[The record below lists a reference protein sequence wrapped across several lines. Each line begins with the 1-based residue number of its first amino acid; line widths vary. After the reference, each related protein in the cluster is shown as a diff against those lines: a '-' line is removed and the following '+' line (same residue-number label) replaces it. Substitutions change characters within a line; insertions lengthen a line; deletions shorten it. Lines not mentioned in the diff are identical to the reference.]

1 MSSYYYPRHH
11 RAYSGNLS
19 TYSPHTPTSSFALTN
34 RNTLLA
40 SHYNTSTSRP
50 QSMYNNYL
58 PNQSSHL
65 SYQHHSP
72 SYRQYSPTRELKN
85 KVFSPCDS
93 TDDLSFSSPSNSS
106 YLLNSSTSS
115 YNDNNND
122 INASSLSSL
131 SQSQS
136 QSTFTPYNS
145 VVPKNKKTLILDL
158 DETLVHSS
166 FKPFYS
172 KPDIHLNIKFDNEY
186 HNVYV
191 LKRPYVDEFLS
202 TMSMY
207 YNIII
212 FTASIKEYANP
223 LLDKLDKHKCIQ
235 QRLFRGDCKEQDGLF
250 IKDLSVIRQH
260 LKDLIIVDNNP
271 VSYSVNVDNGIP
283 IKTWHYDKRDCELE
297 RLVPLLKYL
306 VNVDDVRS
314 VIRRVVR
321 YNEVD
326 FDNVKMII
334 QNDRGDNDRNNNNDN
349 DNNNSNSIMNRS
361 RSLEGLQ
368 RVSSYNSNK
377 MVNSYSYL
385 NNNNSSSNHKQHLND
400 EEDDNVNNNKSHCE
414 LNARLSSAQSGN
426 YTYRHSHSNS
436 INGIRTNNNNNYYS
450 ISHSPTSSPVNH
462 YNNNNN
468 NNNHQTIN
476 YNNRDNHI
484 TNYIE
489 NRQHNVYPQTT
500 RYSSNSKNNTYYNS
514 FSPMRIQLEE
524 TKQNSQLNIHNH
536 CNSTI
541 TSKHNYYH
549 NNHNMLN
556 VNSPNNHKRNNLFTP
571 NTTSS
576 SSAFSKETN
585 YYIKRK
591 MMNRQL
597 SSNMQNTLIKNK
609 NIVSN
614 FSNIS
619 YIQPPNTPEWRMMS
633 KRPMYSNQYLPFR
646 YNN

>member
-1 MSSYYYPRHH
+1 MSSSYYYPRHH

-19 TYSPHTPTSSFALTN
+19 TYSPHTPTSSFVTTN
-34 RNTLLA
+34 RDNHLT
-40 SHYNTSTSRP
+40 SHYNTLSRP

-58 PNQSSHL
+58 PNQPSHL
-65 SYQHHSP
+65 SYQPHSP

-85 KVFSPCDS
+85 KVFSPGDEN
-93 TDDLSFSSPSNSS
+93 DDLSFCSPSDSS
-106 YLLNSSTSS
+106 FLLNNSTSS
-115 YNDNNND
+115 QLYDNDND
-122 INASSLSSL
+122 MKASLTQSP
-131 SQSQS
+131 SQTMFVSYTS
-136 QSTFTPYNS
+136 PT
-145 VVPKNKKTLILDL
+145 KKKTLILDL

-191 LKRPYVDEFLS
+191 LKRPYVDEFLT
-202 TMSMY
+202 TMAKY

-223 LLDKLDKHKCIQ
+223 LLDMLDKNKCIQ
-235 QRLFRGDCKEQDGLF
+235 QRLFRGDCKEKDGLF
-250 IKDLSVIRQH
+250 VKDLSVIRQH

-306 VNVDDVRS
+306 VNVDDVRN
-314 VIRRVVR
+314 VIRRVVK

-326 FDNVKMII
+326 FESVKMMLQNERRDNV
-334 QNDRGDNDRNNNNDN
+334 NVNRDN
-349 DNNNSNSIMNRS
+349 DNNIMNRS
-361 RSLEGLQ
+361 RSLDGLQ
-368 RVSSYNSNK
+368 RVSPHNNNNK
-377 MVNSYSYL
+377 MVNNYSYIN
-385 NNNNSSSNHKQHLND
+385 NNNNSTHYKRSSDD
-400 EEDDNVNNNKSHCE
+400 EDNEEMLLNNNKSHCE
-414 LNARLSSAQSGN
+414 LNNTRYSAQSGN
-426 YTYRHSHSNS
+426 YTYRYSN
-436 INGIRTNNNNNYYS
+436 NVRNNNNYYS
-450 ISHSPTSSPVNH
+450 ISHSPVN
-462 YNNNNN
+462 NR
-468 NNNHQTIN
+468 QTIN
-476 YNNRDNHI
+476 YNNSNNNNYI
-484 TNYIE
+484 TN
-489 NRQHNVYPQTT
+489 RHNIYPQTT

-514 FSPMRIQLEE
+514 VSPIRIQLEE
-524 TKQNSQLNIHNH
+524 TKQNSQLNIHN
-536 CNSTI
+536 
-541 TSKHNYYH
+541 YH
-549 NNHNMLN
+549 NHNMLN
-556 VNSPNNHKRNNLFTP
+556 INSPNNRKQHNLFTP

-597 SSNMQNTLIKNK
+597 SSNTQNTLVKNK
-609 NIVSN
+609 NIFSN

-633 KRPMYSNQYLPFR
+633 KRPTYSNQYLPFR